1 MLTAIIIIIVITIVI
16 SIIIIMLVY
25 LSIGYL
31 LLCKKPLQK
40 CVAGNNKKHLY
51 AHDSTLGQ
59 GSASH
64 VVCWSGSDGQE
75 SPQWLH
81 GHVSW

>member
-1 MLTAIIIIIVITIVI
+1 MLTAIIIIVITIVI

-31 LLCKKPLQK
+31 LCKKPHQK